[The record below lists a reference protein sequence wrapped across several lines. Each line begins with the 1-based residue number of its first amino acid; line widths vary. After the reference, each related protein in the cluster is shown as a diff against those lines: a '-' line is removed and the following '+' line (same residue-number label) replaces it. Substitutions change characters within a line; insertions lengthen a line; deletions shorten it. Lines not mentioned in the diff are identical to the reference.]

1 MKIYKVCH
9 SVCISLESGV
19 SVVAP
24 ACANDVQVFTSKRR
38 AIIYATTS
46 MWNYRDVM
54 GYKVREVDDAYIRSW
69 ILDSG
74 STRRVIQVIEDET
87 KWKEKS
93 RANADHVKN
102 LSPQFL
108 RRAKFE
114 LIKTCKEL
122 LWKNF

>member
-9 SVCISLESGV
+9 SVCISLENGV
-19 SVVAP
+19 RVLTPDFV
-24 ACANDVQVFTSKRR
+24 NDVRVFTSKRR

-87 KWKEKS
+87 K
-93 RANADHVKN
+93 
-102 LSPQFL
+102 
-108 RRAKFE
+108 
-114 LIKTCKEL
+114 
-122 LWKNF
+122 

>member
-19 SVVAP
+19 RVVAP

-87 KWKEKS
+87 K
-93 RANADHVKN
+93 
-102 LSPQFL
+102 
-108 RRAKFE
+108 
-114 LIKTCKEL
+114 
-122 LWKNF
+122 